1 MPAAKRSRKS
11 AVQGVSANS
20 AGLWA
25 GIESESSRRILLAGL
40 AAFAKHG
47 FQAATTREISEGAGM
62 SPAALYVHYKAK
74 SDLLYEISR
83 IGHQSVL
90 DDVEEALRDAPQDPE
105 QRIRRFVAAFAKWH
119 ADHHVVARVIQYEL
133 KALPRR
139 QFRKIAELRK
149 RFEEVLGAELQ
160 AGVKAGAFD
169 IAELDATR
177 LAILSLG
184 IDLARWYHPSDD
196 HKTSDEVGQLY
207 ADLVARM
214 ILPRSPAPARRRSR
228 SVTAARLPGPASGR

>member
-1 MPAAKRSRKS
+1 MPAARRPRKS
-11 AVQGVSANS
+11 ALQDVSANS
-20 AGLWA
+20 AGLWV
-25 GIESESSRRILLAGL
+25 GIESESSRRILLAAL

-90 DDVEEALRDAPQDPE
+90 DEVEQALRDAPADPE
-105 QRIRRFVAAFAKWH
+105 ERVRRFVVAFAKWH

-139 QFRKIAELRK
+139 QFRRIAELRN
-149 RFEEVLGAELQ
+149 RFEQLLGAELK
-160 AGVKAGAFD
+160 AGVKSGAFD
-169 IAELDATR
+169 IAELDATT
-177 LAILSLG
+177 LAILSLC
-184 IDLARWYHPSDD
+184 IDLARWYHPGDD
-196 HKTSDEVGQLY
+196 HKTSDEVGHFY

-214 ILPRSPAPARRRSR
+214 IVPVTAPRRRARASAR
-228 SVTAARLPGPASGR
+228 SSPS

>member
-1 MPAAKRSRKS
+1 MPAARRRRKP
-11 AVQGVSANS
+11 ALKDVSANS
-20 AGLWA
+20 AELWA
-25 GIESESSRRILLAGL
+25 GIESESSRRILLAAL
-40 AAFAKHG
+40 AAFAKRG

-90 DDVEEALRDAPQDPE
+90 DVVVEALRDAPEDPE

-133 KALPRR
+133 KSLPRR
-139 QFRKIAELRK
+139 QFRKIAELRN
-149 RFEEVLGAELQ
+149 RFEELLSVELH
-160 AGVKAGAFD
+160 AGVEAGAFD
-169 IAELDATR
+169 IAELEATT
-177 LAILSLG
+177 LAILSLC

-214 ILPRSPAPARRRSR
+214 ILP
-228 SVTAARLPGPASGR
+228 

>member
-1 MPAAKRSRKS
+1 MPAARRPRRS
-11 AVQGVSANS
+11 APEDVGANS

-133 KALPRR
+133 KSLPRR
-139 QFRKIAELRK
+139 QFRKIAELRR
-149 RFEEVLGAELQ
+149 RFEELLGAELQ

-196 HKTSDEVGQLY
+196 HKTSDEVGELY
-207 ADLVARM
+207 AELVARM
-214 ILPRSPAPARRRSR
+214 ILPSRRA
-228 SVTAARLPGPASGR
+228 AARG

>member
-1 MPAAKRSRKS
+1 M
-11 AVQGVSANS
+11 QGVSANS

-90 DDVEEALRDAPQDPE
+90 DVVEEALRDAPQDPE
-105 QRIRRFVAAFAKWH
+105 ERIRRFVAAFAKWH

-149 RFEEVLGAELQ
+149 RFEELLGAELQ

-214 ILPRSPAPARRRSR
+214 ILPRSPPAARR
-228 SVTAARLPGPASGR
+228 

>member
-1 MPAAKRSRKS
+1 MPAARRPRKS
-11 AVQGVSANS
+11 TLQDVSANS
-20 AGLWA
+20 AELWA
-25 GIESESSRRILLAGL
+25 GIESESSRRILLAAL

-90 DDVEEALRDAPQDPE
+90 DQVEHALRDAPEDPE
-105 QRIRRFVAAFAKWH
+105 ERVRRFVAAFAKWH

-133 KALPRR
+133 KSLPTR

-149 RFEEVLGAELQ
+149 RFEELLGAELQ
-160 AGVKAGAFD
+160 AGVKAGVFD
-169 IAELDATR
+169 ITELEATT
-177 LAILSLG
+177 LAILSLC
-184 IDLARWYHPSDD
+184 IDLARWYHPRED
-196 HKTSDEVGQLY
+196 HKTSAEVGELY
-207 ADLVARM
+207 AELVIRM
-214 ILPRSPAPARRRSR
+214 LLPRPD
-228 SVTAARLPGPASGR
+228 

>member
-1 MPAAKRSRKS
+1 M
-11 AVQGVSANS
+11 
-20 AGLWA
+20 LWA
-25 GIESESSRRILLAGL
+25 GIESESSRRILLAAL
-40 AAFAKHG
+40 AAFARHG

-90 DDVEEALRDAPQDPE
+90 DEVEAALRDAPTEPE
-105 QRIRRFVAAFAKWH
+105 ERVRRFVAAFAKWH

-139 QFRKIAELRK
+139 QFRKIAELRN
-149 RFEEVLGAELQ
+149 RFEQLLGAELA
-160 AGVKAGAFD
+160 AGVKSGAFD
-169 IAELDATR
+169 IADLDATT
-177 LAILSLG
+177 LAILSLC
-184 IDLARWYHPSDD
+184 IDLARWYHPGDD
-196 HKTSDEVGQLY
+196 HKTSDEVGLFY

-214 ILPRSPAPARRRSR
+214 ILPSRPARRRR
-228 SVTAARLPGPASGR
+228 

>member
-1 MPAAKRSRKS
+1 MPAARRRRKP
-11 AVQGVSANS
+11 ALEDVSANS

-25 GIESESSRRILLAGL
+25 GIESESSRRILLAAL
-40 AAFAKHG
+40 AAFAKRG
-47 FQAATTREISEGAGM
+47 FQAATTREIGEGAGM
-62 SPAALYVHYKAK
+62 SPAAVYVHYKSK

-90 DDVEEALRDAPQDPE
+90 DAVEEAIRDAPEDPE

-133 KALPRR
+133 KALPRT
-139 QFRKIAELRK
+139 QFRRIAELRK
-149 RFEEVLGAELQ
+149 RFEELLATELQ
-160 AGVKAGAFD
+160 AGVDAGAFD
-169 IAELDATR
+169 ITEFEATR
-177 LAILSLG
+177 LAIQSLC

-196 HKTSDEVGQLY
+196 HKTSDEVGRLY

-214 ILPRSPAPARRRSR
+214 ILP
-228 SVTAARLPGPASGR
+228 

>member
-1 MPAAKRSRKS
+1 
-11 AVQGVSANS
+11 VQGVSANS

-47 FQAATTREISEGAGM
+47 FEAATTREISEGAGM
-62 SPAALYVHYKAK
+62 SPAALYVHYNAK

-105 QRIRRFVAAFAKWH
+105 QRVRRFVAAFAKWH

-133 KALPRR
+133 KSLPRR
-139 QFRKIAELRK
+139 QFRKIAELRN
-149 RFEEVLGAELQ
+149 RFEELLGAELQ

-214 ILPRSPAPARRRSR
+214 ILPRSPAARR
-228 SVTAARLPGPASGR
+228 

>member
-1 MPAAKRSRKS
+1 VRS
-11 AVQGVSANS
+11 VSANS

-47 FQAATTREISEGAGM
+47 FEAATTREISEGAGM
-62 SPAALYVHYKAK
+62 SPAALYVHYGAK

-90 DDVEEALRDAPQDPE
+90 DDVEQALRDAPQDPE
-105 QRIRRFVAAFAKWH
+105 QRVRRFVAAFAKWH

-133 KALPRR
+133 KSLPRR
-139 QFRKIAELRK
+139 QFRKIAELRN
-149 RFEEVLGAELQ
+149 RFEDLLGAELQ

-169 IAELDATR
+169 IAELDATT
-177 LAILSLG
+177 LAILSLC

-214 ILPRSPAPARRRSR
+214 ILPRSPARARR
-228 SVTAARLPGPASGR
+228 

>member
-1 MPAAKRSRKS
+1 MPAARRPRKS
-11 AVQGVSANS
+11 ALQDISPNS

-25 GIESESSRRILLAGL
+25 GIESESSRRILLAAL

-90 DDVEEALRDAPQDPE
+90 DEVEAALRDAPPDPE
-105 QRIRRFVAAFAKWH
+105 ERVRRFVATFAKWH

-139 QFRKIAELRK
+139 QFRKIAELRN
-149 RFEEVLGAELQ
+149 RFGELLGAELE
-160 AGVKAGAFD
+160 AGVRSGAFD
-169 IAELDATR
+169 IAELDATT
-177 LAILSLG
+177 LAILSLC
-184 IDLARWYHPSDD
+184 IDLARWYHPGDD
-196 HKTSDEVGQLY
+196 HKTSDEVGEFY
-207 ADLVARM
+207 AALVARM
-214 ILPRSPAPARRRSR
+214 ILPARR
-228 SVTAARLPGPASGR
+228 GRRR

>member
-1 MPAAKRSRKS
+1 
-11 AVQGVSANS
+11 VQGVSANS

-105 QRIRRFVAAFAKWH
+105 QRVRRFVAAFAKWH

-133 KALPRR
+133 KSLPRR
-139 QFRKIAELRK
+139 QFRKIAELRN
-149 RFEEVLGAELQ
+149 RFEELLGAELQ

-214 ILPRSPAPARRRSR
+214 ILPRSPAARR
-228 SVTAARLPGPASGR
+228 

>member
-1 MPAAKRSRKS
+1 
-11 AVQGVSANS
+11 VQGVSVNS

-139 QFRKIAELRK
+139 QFRKIAELRN
-149 RFEEVLGAELQ
+149 RFEELLGAELQ
-160 AGVKAGAFD
+160 AGVKAGVFD
-169 IAELDATR
+169 IAELDATT
-177 LAILSLG
+177 LAILSLC

-214 ILPRSPAPARRRSR
+214 ILPRSPAARR
-228 SVTAARLPGPASGR
+228 

>member
-1 MPAAKRSRKS
+1 MPAARRPRKS
-11 AVQGVSANS
+11 ALQDVSANS
-20 AGLWA
+20 AGLWV
-25 GIESESSRRILLAGL
+25 GIESESSRRILLAAL

-90 DDVEEALRDAPQDPE
+90 DEVEAALRDAPAAPE
-105 QRIRRFVAAFAKWH
+105 ERVRRFVAAFAKWH

-139 QFRKIAELRK
+139 QFRRIAELRN
-149 RFEEVLGAELQ
+149 RFEELLGAELK
-160 AGVKAGAFD
+160 AGMKSGAFD
-169 IAELDATR
+169 IAELDATT
-177 LAILSLG
+177 LAILSLC
-184 IDLARWYHPSDD
+184 IDLARWYHPGDD
-196 HKTSDEVGQLY
+196 HKTSDEVGDFY
-207 ADLVARM
+207 AELVARM
-214 ILPRSPAPARRRSR
+214 ILPSRPARRRR
-228 SVTAARLPGPASGR
+228 